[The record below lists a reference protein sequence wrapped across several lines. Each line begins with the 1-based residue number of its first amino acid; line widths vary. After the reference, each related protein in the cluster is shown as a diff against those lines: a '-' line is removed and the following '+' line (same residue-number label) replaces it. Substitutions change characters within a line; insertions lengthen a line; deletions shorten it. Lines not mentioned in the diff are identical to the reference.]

1 MLTLAQMAVIL
12 TRGIDLSVAANLA
25 LTGMICAL
33 VSRAEPSL
41 PIAGVIA
48 LAMVLGAAL
57 GAVNGGL
64 IAFFGIPP
72 IVVTLGTLSIYRGA
86 IYLIAGGAW
95 LTSKDM
101 TPAFLAFPK
110 LSVLGVPILVWIA
123 AAVSIGF
130 WYYLNHTASGRAL
143 YAVGGNPVAALY
155 CGIDLP
161 RQQLIVYTLAGAV
174 SGLCGVL
181 WVSRYGIAYTDI
193 AQGYELTIIAA
204 CVIGGVSIAGG
215 VGSVAGA
222 LLGALFLGV
231 VVNALP
237 VINVSPFWQTLI
249 SGAVILAAVVINAR
263 LLEKR
268 RRASA
273 LITATGA
280 QRFVEAW
287 QRGRLLSRTPT
298 ILPPFHR
305 YDVADRPPRRLADFV
320 LSWETILVALL
331 IAVFVVNSLASPY
344 FLDFYNLSDAT
355 FNFSEKAILALAM
368 TLLIIVRD
376 IDLSIAAII
385 ALASLAMG
393 LAAQAGAPTAA
404 LIGLGLGVGAVCGVV
419 NGALVTGF
427 ALPSIVVTIGTMSLF
442 RGIAQVA
449 LGDQALTKYPAPF
462 QAIGQGYISG
472 RLPIPI
478 SVVIFLAL
486 ATLVFG
492 IVLHRTTDRPAA
504 LRHWRSQPRP
514 PALFSGMSASIGF
527 GSCCLS

>member
-1 MLTLAQMAVIL
+1 MMASRLLRQRDFALALIVFALVVAIGLRAPVFVTPESLVGVLTDTSFLFMLTLAQMAVIL

-48 LAMVLGAAL
+48 LAILLGAAL

-64 IAFFGIPP
+64 IALFGIPP

-110 LSVLGVPILVWIA
+110 LSVVGVPILIVIA
-123 AAVSIGF
+123 ALVSLGF
-130 WYYLNHTASGRAL
+130 WFLLGHTRLGRGL
-143 YAVGGNPVAALY
+143 YAVGGNPVAARY
-155 CGIDLP
+155 CGIELGA
-161 RQQLIVYTLAGAV
+161 QQFFVHTLAGAV
-174 SGLCGVL
+174 SGLCGFL

-263 LLEKR
+263 SEKR
-268 RRASA
+268 AGK
-273 LITATGA
+273 LILRQA
-280 QRFVEAW
+280 
-287 QRGRLLSRTPT
+287 RG
-298 ILPPFHR
+298 
-305 YDVADRPPRRLADFV
+305 LAHGP
-320 LSWETILVALL
+320 
-331 IAVFVVNSLASPY
+331 ASP
-344 FLDFYNLSDAT
+344 
-355 FNFSEKAILALAM
+355 
-368 TLLIIVRD
+368 
-376 IDLSIAAII
+376 
-385 ALASLAMG
+385 
-393 LAAQAGAPTAA
+393 
-404 LIGLGLGVGAVCGVV
+404 
-419 NGALVTGF
+419 
-427 ALPSIVVTIGTMSLF
+427 
-442 RGIAQVA
+442 
-449 LGDQALTKYPAPF
+449 
-462 QAIGQGYISG
+462 
-472 RLPIPI
+472 
-478 SVVIFLAL
+478 
-486 ATLVFG
+486 
-492 IVLHRTTDRPAA
+492 
-504 LRHWRSQPRP
+504 
-514 PALFSGMSASIGF
+514 
-527 GSCCLS
+527 